1 MSANNNDDGDQS
13 NPSTPDTVPAQTPA
27 YDFQWDANKALAN
40 LLKHGV
46 SFESAATVLND
57 PMLLTVYDAQ
67 HSQFEERWFSVGY
80 EANQSLLAVSHTFQP
95 TSTINITVRIISARP
110 ATRDERR
117 QYEETPR

>member
-1 MSANNNDDGDQS
+1 MSAQNQNDGDQT
-13 NPSTPDTVPAQTPA
+13 NPTTVPAESAQIPA
-27 YDFQWDANKALAN
+27 YDFQWDASKAMAN
-40 LLKHGV
+40 VLKHGV

>member
-46 SFESAATVLND
+46 SFVLASSVIQD
-57 PMLLTVYDAQ
+57 PLSLTIYDDE
-67 HSQFEERWFSVGY
+67 HSDDEDRWVTIGTASNGQTMV
-80 EANQSLLAVSHTFQP
+80 VVHTSNYPQP
-95 TSTINITVRIISARP
+95 NLIRTRIISARP
-110 ATRDERR
+110 ADRDEINNY
-117 QYEETPR
+117 QNTPH